1 MNISTLKRKLKNQF
15 ASDFL
20 AQGTEEIQLSFKFEE
35 KKIMINLTSILKGLL
50 IASGASVMFAGSAY
64 ATGYPVVDIDAV
76 AGALH
81 ATQSVTSAHTP
92 ANTCIYKNSIYSL
105 GAVVKMVGN
114 DLYVCAKGQ
123 TIYVNAKK
131 VSNNMDA
138 LPEWISQSKQT
149 LYFNGEGDYSYYLK
163 NGRTVAQAA
172 IKFKGIDDNGTVEKP
187 S

>member
-20 AQGTEEIQLSFKFEE
+20 GQGTEEIQLSFKFEE
-35 KKIMINLTSILKGLL
+35 KKRMINLTSILKGLL

-163 NGRTVAQAA
+163 NGRTVGDMTASLQNTDLHQ
-172 IKFKGIDDNGTVEKP
+172 G
-187 S
+187 